1 MESNFKIE
9 GVEELKKYLENNEMS
24 EQKERNILK
33 KVGEIIKSEVEKNT
47 PKKTGKL
54 KKNVMVKIKKLY
66 GGTSVIVDF
75 NNNVFWDIFQ
85 EFGTSKQRKN
95 IGFFSRSI
103 NNVEEEVL
111 RVIKNEVYK

>member
-1 MESNFKIE
+1 MKSNFRLEGIE
-9 GVEELKKYLENNEMS
+9 DLEKYLKNNEMS

-33 KVGEIIKSEVEKNT
+33 KVGGIIKSEVEKNT

-54 KKNVMVKIKKLY
+54 KKNVRVKIKKLY

-85 EFGTSKQRKN
+85 ELGTSEQRKN
-95 IGFFSRSI
+95 IGFFTRSI

>member
-54 KKNVMVKIKKLY
+54 KRNVRVKIKKLY
-66 GGTSVIVDF
+66 GGTSVVVDF

-85 EFGTSKQRKN
+85 ELGTSKQRKN

-103 NNVEEEVL
+103 NNVEGEVL